1 MIFILFLQLWR
12 ETQFM
17 LRMDLGYK
25 EDAFMTVMVL
35 NQMLILGRY
44 LIVNRVQD
52 EGKIY
57 EMINKVKVEILE

>member
-1 MIFILFLQLWR
+1 
-12 ETQFM
+12 
-17 LRMDLGYK
+17 
-25 EDAFMTVMVL
+25 
-35 NQMLILGRY
+35 MLILVRY